1 MKTETFSYLPPL
13 TREQIVKQVQ
23 YILKNRYIPGVEY
36 TDSPG
41 PANHYW
47 SMWKLPLFAAGSV
60 EEVLTELE
68 ACRAANPG
76 CYVKLNGY
84 DPIKQGQIVSFV
96 VHRP

>member
-13 TREQIVKQVQ
+13 TPEQVVKQIQ
-23 YILKNRYIPGVEY
+23 YILKKGYIPGVEY
-36 TDSPG
+36 TGTPG

-47 SMWKLPLFAAGSV
+47 SMWKLPLFAAKSV
-60 EEVLTELE
+60 EDVLAELA
-68 ACRAANPG
+68 ACKAANPG

-96 VHRP
+96 VHHP

>member
-13 TREQIVKQVQ
+13 TREQVVKQIQ

-41 PANHYW
+41 PANPYW
-47 SMWKLPLFAAGSV
+47 SMWKLPLFAAKSV
-60 EEVLTELE
+60 EDVLTELE